1 MCHKLCYGQT
11 MSLIRLRSFVEV
23 YRQRSI
29 SSAARSLNLTQP
41 AVSQHIAGL
50 EMAIGRPLFERQ
62 LRGVIPTRAADELA
76 ADIGDKLD
84 SAEAALSSARARSME
99 MTGALQIIGHG
110 DFLAEVV
117 CAHVVPLLEAGIRV
131 RFQTGGADLINQM
144 VIEGHCDLGI
154 SAFPTSDKRLH
165 CERIRSERLLAVA
178 APTII
183 GHITASVSL
192 ADALSREPLLAYN
205 HEIPLIDSWAAK
217 NKLDLGQITPAFI
230 GQDLRTLRSL
240 LCRGFG
246 WSVLPEYLCQEQI
259 ERGELQE
266 LPGAT
271 VSDSLSYYLLWTP
284 SALRQARVAHARQ
297 TLLWQLKA
305 EDAGSAQRIIGA
317 S

>member
-1 MCHKLCYGQT
+1 
-11 MSLIRLRSFVEV
+11 MSLIRLRTFVEV

-29 SSAARSLNLTQP
+29 SGAARNLNLTQP

-62 LRGVIPTRAADELA
+62 VRGVSPTLAADELA

-84 SAEAALSSARARSME
+84 SAEAALSSARARSVE

-117 CAHVVPLLEAGIRV
+117 GVHVMPLLEAGIRV
-131 RFQTGGADLINQM
+131 RLQTGGADLINQM

-154 SAFPTSDKRLH
+154 SAFPTSDKRLN

-178 APTII
+178 SPAVIARII
-183 GHITASVSL
+183 ASTSL
-192 ADALSREPLLAYN
+192 QEALIREPLLAYN

-217 NKLDLGQITPAFI
+217 NKLNLGQIMPAFI

-246 WSVLPEYLCQEQI
+246 WSVLPEYLCRETI
-259 ERGELQE
+259 AKGELQE

-271 VSDSLSYYLLWTP
+271 VADSLSYYLIWTP

-297 TLLWQLKA
+297 TLLWQLKT
-305 EDAGSAQRIIGA
+305 
-317 S
+317 